1 MTEQKK
7 NTPVLDKRSS
17 RRTFIKNSGLTVGG
31 VVLGGA
37 LGSLLLKDGK
47 TTTNETNV
55 HSSTAPSNPN
65 VALMYFTP
73 EQYRITEAASERIF
87 PKDENGPGA
96 KELLVAYYI
105 DHQLSG
111 AWGMGSKEYTSG
123 PFFPGEDTQGY
134 QGRQNRQQIFEI
146 GLKGIQD
153 HSLKTYD
160 KSFIELSED
169 EQDAILTEFAD
180 GNVELKG
187 VSSAHFFGVLR
198 TATIEGAYA
207 DPLYGGNA
215 NMEGWKM
222 KNFPGHQMSF
232 LDIIEKEFTKIEPMA
247 LNSQHKH

>member
-1 MTEQKK
+1 MSEQK
-7 NTPVLDKRSS
+7 NNNPILDKRSS

-37 LGSLLLKDGK
+37 LGSLLVKDEK
-47 TTTNETNV
+47 NTTEKNV
-55 HSSTAPSNPN
+55 HSEATAFNAN

-73 EQYRITEAASERIF
+73 DQYRITEAAAERIF
-87 PKDENGPGA
+87 PADENGPGA

-105 DHQLSG
+105 DHQLAG
-111 AWGMGSKEYTSG
+111 AWGMGSKEYTTG
-123 PFFPGEDTQGY
+123 PFFQGEATQGY

-153 HSLKTYD
+153 QSLKTYD
-160 KSFIELSED
+160 KSFIELSEE
-169 EQDAILTEFAD
+169 EQDAILSEFAD

-187 VSSAHFFGVLR
+187 ISSAHFFGVLR

-232 LDIIEKEFTKIEPMA
+232 VNIIEKEFTKIEPMA